1 MIENI
6 LFACDFSGPSERA
19 FRYGMDL
26 AERTGAT
33 LHCLY
38 VQEVSMGPFV
48 GGNPSPE
55 AGEKGLRAEFVE
67 KCETSLQP
75 QVQTAGVDE
84 VSYAVERASAVAP
97 AVVQFVDTHDMDLVV
112 MGTHGRRGVRRAL
125 FGSVAEEVLRTA
137 PCPVLTA
144 RGQEDPAPPSS
155 RVSRIVAP
163 VDFSEPSRHAV
174 RYAARLTSV
183 YDVPL
188 TLLHVVELPKIPTV
202 YEVEFSDADP
212 QEVAARVEA
221 ELEEWA
227 ASVATEG
234 TVSTAVETGDS
245 AEGILRV
252 ADAPD
257 DLIVMATRGTS
268 GVKRTMLGSVAE
280 GVLRGAVGPVISC
293 RAFPE
298 WEGRPGSLSES

>member
-1 MIENI
+1 MIDNI

-19 FRYGMDL
+19 FSYGVDL

-33 LHCLY
+33 LHCLH

-55 AGEKGLRAEFVE
+55 AGGKELRAEFVE
-67 KCETSLQP
+67 KCETTLQP
-75 QVQTAGVDE
+75 QIQTAHVEE

-97 AVVQFVDTHDMDLVV
+97 AVVEFVDDHDIDLVV
-112 MGTHGRRGVRRAL
+112 MGTQGRRGVRRVL

-144 RGQEDPAPPSS
+144 RAPEDDTPPDP

-163 VDFSEPSRHAV
+163 VDFSDPSRHAV

-202 YEVEFSDADP
+202 YEVEFSDAAP
-212 QEVAARVEA
+212 GEVAARVET
-221 ELEEWA
+221 ELDEWA
-227 ASVATEG
+227 AAVADDG
-234 TVSTAVETGDS
+234 AVSTAVETGDS
-245 AEGILRV
+245 AEGILR
-252 ADAPD
+252 AASAPD
-257 DLIVMATRGTS
+257 DLIVIATRGTS

-298 WEGRPGSLSES
+298 LDGGAGPR

>member
-1 MIENI
+1 MIDNI

-19 FRYGMDL
+19 FSYGLDL

-55 AGEKGLRAEFVE
+55 AGGKGLRDEFVE
-67 KCETSLQP
+67 KCETTLQP
-75 QVQTAGVDE
+75 QMETTAVDE
-84 VSYAVERASAVAP
+84 VSYAVERGAAVAP
-97 AVVQFVDTHDMDLVV
+97 AVVQFVEDHNIDLVV

-144 RGQEDPAPPSS
+144 RAQDDSAPPTPP
-155 RVSRIVAP
+155 VSRIVAP
-163 VDFSEPSRHAV
+163 IDFSEPSRHAV

-183 YDVPL
+183 YEVPL

-202 YEVEFSDADP
+202 YEVEFSDASP
-212 QEVAARVEA
+212 QQIAARVET

-227 ASVATEG
+227 ALAAADGS
-234 TVSTAVETGDS
+234 VSTAVEQGDA
-245 AEGILRV
+245 AEGILRA

-257 DLIVMATRGTS
+257 DLVVMATRGTS

-298 WEGRPGSLSES
+298 RGGGAGHS